1 MKIFQFPLSRITL
14 CFVLGIVF
22 TNYFNPNPKTIIIS
36 LLVLTI
42 IFGISYFISKND
54 FIQKTHFGILT
65 YLLSFSIGIT
75 AVIIHNPVYSKSNY
89 THIYDSETQEHTL
102 EITVREKLKPTAFYQ
117 KYIGIVTK
125 TDGKT
130 SDGKILLNLR
140 KSDFD
145 KSLIIGNKLIFHGN
159 ILKNNTPKNP
169 DQFDYG
175 KYLRKKGILTQGNL
189 DNKNTVITTE
199 IDKNIWHY
207 SAAIREKI
215 IGNLEKKNFRKEEL
229 NIVNALLL
237 GQQQEIEKEIL
248 HDYQFAGAIHILS
261 VSGLHIGF
269 IVVFLNFILQRLS
282 KNKTGNIIRF
292 LTIFFSL
299 WIFAIIAGLSP
310 SVVRSVTMFSFLALG
325 MFLKRET
332 NIFHTLLISLLFIL
346 LISPSFLFDVGFQL
360 SYTALFF
367 ILWIQPW
374 LSKLWK
380 PDSRIT
386 KYFWDIITVSF
397 AAQIG
402 TFPLSI
408 YYFHQFPGLFFI
420 TNLVILPALGAIM
433 ALGAGVMIL
442 ASFNL
447 VPSILTQTLQ
457 WSIYILNKFINY
469 IASFEQFVFQEIPSN
484 KSILIIS
491 YLLIFSLFIWL
502 QKPNFKKL
510 ILTYSLIIGLQ
521 IAYFLTKNS
530 ENNQSEWIVFHSVK
544 NTLITERKESEII
557 AFENKNASTDY
568 LIKNYKTA
576 HFCKTVRKE
585 KLKNLE
591 YFNNKRIQIVDS
603 TGIYS
608 QNIKPDILVLTNS
621 PKINLERLIHLLK
634 PKQIVADGSNFK
646 NLVSEWKESCL
657 KEKIPFH
664 ATAEKGFYKIK

>member
-1 MKIFQFPLSRITL
+1 MKILQFPLSRITL

-22 TNYFNPNPKTIIIS
+22 ANYFNPNPKTIII
-36 LLVLTI
+36 LLLIFTI
-42 IFGISYFISKND
+42 LIGISYFLSKRD
-54 FIQKTHFGILT
+54 FIQKLHFGIFT
-65 YLLSFSIGIT
+65 YLLSFSIGIST
-75 AVIIHNPVYSKSNY
+75 IIIHNPVYSKSNY
-89 THIYDSETQEHTL
+89 IHFFESETQKHIL
-102 EITVREKLKPTAFYQ
+102 EITVREKLKPTVFYR
-117 KYIGIVTK
+117 KYIGIITK
-125 TDGKT
+125 TDGKI
-130 SDGKILLNLR
+130 SDGKILLNLK
-140 KSDFD
+140 KSDFEEP
-145 KSLIIGNKLIFHGN
+145 LIIGNKLIFHGN
-159 ILKNNTPKNP
+159 ILKNSIPKNP

-175 KYLRKKGILTQGNL
+175 KYLTEKGILAQVNL
-189 DNKNTVITTE
+189 NNKNTVITSE
-199 IDKNIWHY
+199 IEKNIWYY

-215 IGNLEKKNFRKEEL
+215 IGNLEKNNFRKEEL

-269 IVVFLNFILQRLS
+269 IVVFLNFILQRVP
-282 KNKTGNIIRF
+282 KNKTGNTIRF
-292 LTIFFSL
+292 LTIFFFL

-346 LISPSFLFDVGFQL
+346 LITPSFLFDVGFQL

-374 LSKLWK
+374 LSKLWNPK
-380 PDSRIT
+380 NRII

-408 YYFHQFPGLFFI
+408 YYFHQFPGLFFV
-420 TNLVILPALGAIM
+420 TNLVILPALGIIM

-442 ASFNL
+442 AIFNF
-447 VPSILTQTLQ
+447 VPAILTQTLQ
-457 WSIYILNKFINY
+457 WSIYVLNRIINY
-469 IASFEQFVFQEIPSN
+469 IASFEEFVFQEIPSN
-484 KSILIIS
+484 KSILIIT

-510 ILTYSLIIGLQ
+510 ILTLSLIIALQ
-521 IAYFLTKNS
+521 TAYFLTINTEK
-530 ENNQSEWIVFHSVK
+530 NQSEWIVFHSVK
-544 NTLITERKESEII
+544 NTLMTERKGNKII
-557 AFENKNASTDY
+557 AFENQNTSTDY

-576 HFCKTVRKE
+576 HFCKTIQRE
-585 KLKNLE
+585 KLKNVA
-591 YFNNKRIQIVDS
+591 YFKDKKIQIIDS

-608 QNIKPDILVLTNS
+608 ENIKPDILILTHS
-621 PKINLERLIHLLK
+621 PKINPERLIHLLK
-634 PKQIVADGSNFK
+634 PKQIIADGSNFGNTILK
-646 NLVSEWKESCL
+646 WKETCL

-664 ATAEKGFYKIK
+664 ATAEKGFYKIE